1 MKSKNYLLINEK
13 VIKVGVEMNRVFPE
27 LAGKCAPWFS
37 IIHQDEV
44 NSITDIVRVHLEYA
58 YYDMDGKLDLTP
70 GGKVIA
76 QKLEEWF
83 EQRTPQEKQK
93 SKQVIPM
100 RYALKKPKLTS
111 EELMALQTRVSKDL
125 GIAVNINQLLNTLQ

>member
-1 MKSKNYLLINEK
+1 MKTKNYLLINAK
-13 VIKVGVEMNRVFPE
+13 VIKVGVEMNRVFDT
-27 LAGKCAPWFS
+27 LAGQRAPWFS

-44 NSITDIVRVHLEYA
+44 NAITDIVRVHLEYA
-58 YYDMDGKLDLTP
+58 YYDVEGKLDLAP
-70 GGKVIA
+70 SGKVMA
-76 QKLEEWF
+76 QKLGEWF
-83 EQRTPQEKQK
+83 EQRQPHEKQE

-125 GIAVNINQLLNTLQ
+125 GIAVNINQLLNTVG

>member
-1 MKSKNYLLINEK
+1 MKTKNYLLINAK

-27 LAGKCAPWFS
+27 LAGKRAPWFS

-44 NSITDIVRVHLEYA
+44 NIISDIVRVHLEYA
-58 YYDMDGKLDLTP
+58 YYDMDGKLDLAP

-76 QKLEEWF
+76 QKLGEWF
-83 EQRTPQEKQK
+83 EQKKPHEKQE
-93 SKQVIPM
+93 SQQVIPM

-111 EELMALQTRVSKDL
+111 DELMALQTRVSKDL
-125 GIAVNINQLLNTLQ
+125 GIAVKINQLLNTLQ